1 MWHSGLSIGVVTEGA
16 LVAAA
21 ARAQSLAW
29 ALLHAVGEVKGKKK
43 EFITSAFPFW
53 KQSTV
58 LVLIEKGFRSSHP
71 SLVVNE
77 PD

>member
-43 EFITSAFPFW
+43 RVYYLCISILEAEYCPCADR
-53 KQSTV
+53 KR
-58 LVLIEKGFRSSHP
+58 L
-71 SLVVNE
+71 
-77 PD
+77 